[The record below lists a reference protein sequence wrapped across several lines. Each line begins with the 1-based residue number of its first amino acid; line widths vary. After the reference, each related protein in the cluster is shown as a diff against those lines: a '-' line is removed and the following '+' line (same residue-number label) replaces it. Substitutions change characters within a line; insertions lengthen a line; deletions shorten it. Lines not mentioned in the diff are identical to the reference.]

1 MVNRLTGERGQLI
14 LIGALTVALLVVG
27 VTITINTVLFVENT
41 ATDEGAVVV
50 NQAAEVTGELRSA
63 VQSTTLHVNHQS
75 RNHGPTQLE
84 NYVESNVS
92 KLESVMSQQYLQSRS
107 LSVNVSIEDT
117 TEGTRVVQAADAN
130 FTDDFGGSDWDP
142 ISSGSRIGWF
152 VVNLN
157 ATEDTGGSFD
167 AVVSNGS
174 EDVTVRI
181 TRENASAYEVESTG
195 PSGGSAKTTCRTRGN
210 RLVLDVH
217 RGQSPTDLACQFN
230 GTGEVRNATSVEFTG
245 GDNAFGRYGIVTAD
259 SSVSSVP
266 NCPSSGPC
274 HTPAIW
280 SVEFETTVAGSEF
293 VLSSD
298 HNVTVY
304 PRRQDR

>member
-27 VTITINTVLFVENT
+27 VTVTINTVLFVENT

-50 NQAAEVTGELRSA
+50 NQAAEVTSELRRA

-75 RNHGPTQLE
+75 RDHTFPQLTD
-84 NYVESNVS
+84 YTKSNVS

-107 LSVNVSIEDT
+107 LSVNVSIEDP
-117 TEGTRVVQAADAN
+117 TEGTRVVQTADSD
-130 FTDDFGGSDWDP
+130 FTENP
-142 ISSGSRIGWF
+142 ISSGSPRIGWF
-152 VVNLN
+152 VMNLN
-157 ATEDTGGSFD
+157 ATEDTGGSFKT
-167 AVVSNGS
+167 VVSNGS
-174 EDVTVRI
+174 EDVTVTI
-181 TRENASAYEVESTG
+181 TRENASAYEVESTVS
-195 PSGGSAKTTCRTRGN
+195 SGGSAKTTCRTRGN

-230 GTGEVRNATSVEFTG
+230 GTGEVQNASTVEFTDG
-245 GDNAFGRYGIVTAD
+245 GNAFGKYSIVTAD
-259 SSVSSVP
+259 SSVSLPWS
-266 NCPSSGPC
+266 CGSKPC
-274 HTPAIW
+274 TTPAIW
-280 SVEFETTVAGSEF
+280 SVQFETTVAGSEF
-293 VLSSD
+293 VQRSD

>member
-1 MVNRLTGERGQLI
+1 MVNRLTSQRGQLI

-41 ATDEGAVVV
+41 ATAEGAVVV
-50 NQAAEVTGELRSA
+50 NQAAEVTSELRDA
-63 VQSTTLHVNHQS
+63 VQSTTLQVNHQS
-75 RNHGPTQLE
+75 RDHSYTQLE
-84 NYVESNVS
+84 NYLESNVS

-107 LSVNVSIEDT
+107 LSVNVSIEET
-117 TEGTRVVQAADAN
+117 TEGTRVVQTADSD
-130 FTDDFGGSDWDP
+130 FTENP
-142 ISSGSRIGWF
+142 ISSGSPRIGWF
-152 VVNLN
+152 VMNLN

-174 EDVTVRI
+174 EDVTLRI
-181 TRENASAYEVESTG
+181 TRENASAYEVESTVS
-195 PSGGSAKTTCRTRGN
+195 SGGTTTTTCRTRGN

-217 RGQSPTDLACQFN
+217 RGASPTDLACRFN
-230 GTGEVRNATSVEFTG
+230 GTGEIQNASTVEFTD
-245 GDNAFGRYGIVTAD
+245 GDNAFGKYGIVTAD
-259 SSVSSVP
+259 SSVSSVSA
-266 NCPSSGPC
+266 CPSSGPC

-280 SVEFETTVAGSEF
+280 SVKFETTVSGSEF